1 MAEPIT
7 IATTAAISIWEVI
20 QSLALWIGIGFAK
33 RRLWDDPQ
41 QEKKFSLLGA
51 ELEAFNK
58 LKKGL
63 DGIPHGLE
71 GEKLRKWL
79 VENFT
84 SVAEDIFVEERVLR
98 GGSWFNDALFL
109 RVALRS
115 RNLPNLPYGF
125 VGFRCVR
132 GTVTP

>member
-41 QEKKFSLLGA
+41 QEKKFGLLGA
-51 ELEAFNK
+51 ELGGFNK

-63 DGIPHGLE
+63 DRIPHGLE

-98 GGSWFNDALFL
+98 GGSWGDGARGL
-109 RVALRS
+109 RVALRP
-115 RNLPNLPYGF
+115 RNSPILPYGF
-125 VGFRCVR
+125 FGFRCVR
-132 GTVTP
+132 AVIP